1 MATDLQTVSET
12 KLSGFRNMLKIENSR
27 WWKLRNILT
36 QSLVWLI
43 SVNLIIALPLTVAH
57 LRGEGGAIPFSEA
70 LNIFTGIL
78 SVALAL
84 GSVILLQGTLV
95 GEKESGTA
103 AWVLS
108 NPVTRTSFILAKLVA
123 NTIGIMFVGII
134 LQAPVGYLILSY
146 SNGAAIPIQPFITA
160 MGLLTLYTLFY
171 ITFTLMLGSFFDT
184 RRSILGIAIMFVAL
198 QDLLGDLI
206 GGVIKGFS
214 FILPNRLYEG
224 AALVITES
232 PLPSI
237 IPIVSTVLFIV
248 IFTGIAIWQFNKTEF

>member
-1 MATDLQTVSET
+1 MTTELHTLSET

-27 WWKLRNILT
+27 WWNPRNILT
-36 QSLVWLI
+36 QSLAWLT
-43 SVNLIIALPLTVAH
+43 SVNFIIALPLTVAH
-57 LRGEGGAIPFSEA
+57 LRGEAGAIPFTEV

-95 GEKESGTA
+95 GEKQSGTA

-108 NPVTRTSFILAKLVA
+108 NPVTRTSFILAKLVS
-123 NTIGIMFVGII
+123 NTVGIMFVGIL
-134 LQAPVGYLILSY
+134 LQAPVGYILLSY
-146 SNGAAIPIQPFITA
+146 SNGEALPIYPFMIA
-160 MGLLTLYTLFY
+160 MGLLALYALFY
-171 ITFTLMLGSFFDT
+171 ITFTLMLGSIFDT
-184 RRSILGIAIMFVAL
+184 RRSILGVAIMFVAL
-198 QDLLGDLI
+198 QDVLGDVI

-214 FILPNRLYEG
+214 SILPNRLYEG

-237 IPIVSTVLFIV
+237 MPIAATTLFTI
-248 IFTGIAIWQFNKTEF
+248 IFTGIAIWRFNKAEF

>member
-1 MATDLQTVSET
+1 MTTELQTVSES
-12 KLSGFRNMLKIENSR
+12 KLRGFRNVLKNENSR
-27 WWKLRNILT
+27 WWNPRNILT

-146 SNGAAIPIQPFITA
+146 SNGAALHLQPFVMA
-160 MGLLTLYTLFY
+160 MGLLALYALFY
-171 ITFTLMLGSFFDT
+171 ITLTLMLGSIFDK
-184 RRSILGIAIMFVAL
+184 RRSILGIAIMVIAL
-198 QDLLGDLI
+198 QDFLGDII
-206 GGVIKGFS
+206 GVVIKGFS
-214 FILPNRLYEG
+214 SILPNRLYES

-232 PLPSI
+232 QLPSI
-237 IPIVSTVLFIV
+237 MPIASTILFTV
-248 IFTGIAIWQFNKTEF
+248 TFTLIAIWQFNKAEF